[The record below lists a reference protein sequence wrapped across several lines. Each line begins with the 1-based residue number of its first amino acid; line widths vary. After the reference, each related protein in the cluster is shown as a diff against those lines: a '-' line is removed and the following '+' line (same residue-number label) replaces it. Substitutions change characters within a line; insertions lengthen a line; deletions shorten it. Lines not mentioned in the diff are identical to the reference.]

1 MRHHKSTIIVASF
14 LLISLTIR
22 LLGRNRADDYSSEQV
37 GEISF
42 PTSCF
47 PDVQEQFDRALALL
61 YSFEYDKAA
70 RQFHEVQQRDPECA
84 IAYWGEAMTL
94 YHQLWSPPSDS
105 DLAQGWQ
112 LAQKASSGVKKT
124 AREEGYIE
132 AISTYFKPGN
142 QSSDERSAA
151 YSQSIEKLHDHWPS
165 DEEATVFYAL
175 SLLAIESPSDSSL
188 VYAKNAAS
196 ILNRVLVEYPDHP
209 GALHYLIHACDNPRM
224 AERGL
229 SAAKRYASIAPSSPH
244 AQHMPS
250 HIFARLGMWQEDIA
264 SNLAS
269 LAAAEKDASG
279 SEARLHAMDFLEYAY
294 LQIGQDRKA
303 QSIEEKAL
311 ALKNEGFT
319 RGMEMNYFYAQAY
332 FPALLLLETRN
343 WEAVE
348 SLRPTPSADHGLQ
361 VLTLWAQAVAAGHL
375 RDVATARAA
384 VSRLDAALGDT
395 RDTQLES
402 MAPPVDTNKN
412 EAHAWL
418 AFAEKDSATAFKLLE
433 PVIQLQEKVG
443 KNEVELPAREM
454 YADMLLE
461 LGRPAEA
468 LEQYRLS
475 LKTDPNRFNG
485 LYGAGRSAE
494 LGHQTGLAA
503 TYYKRL
509 LENCNQG
516 KNSNRPELQ
525 HARNLI
531 TRIVSSAKH

>member
-1 MRHHKSTIIVASF
+1 MGQSKSQVFIASL
-14 LLISLTIR
+14 LLICWSTGPVGQNR
-22 LLGRNRADDYSSEQV
+22 LDAYSSERI

-42 PTSCF
+42 GTSCSF
-47 PDVQEQFDRALALL
+47 ATEEQFDRGIALL
-61 YSFEYDKAA
+61 HSFEYDKAA
-70 RQFHEVQQRDPECA
+70 RRFHEVQQRDPECA
-84 IAYWGEAMTL
+84 IAYWGEAMAL
-94 YHQLWSPPSDS
+94 YHQLWSPPSDN

-112 LAQKASSGVKKT
+112 IAQKASSAVKKT

-132 AISTYFKPGN
+132 AIATYFKPGN
-142 QSSDERSAA
+142 QSSDERAAA
-151 YSQSIEKLHDHWPS
+151 YSQSMEKLHGDWPS

-196 ILNRVLVEYPDHP
+196 ILNRVLVQHPDHP
-209 GALHYLIHACDNPRM
+209 GALHYLIHACDNPGM

-264 SNLAS
+264 SNLES

-294 LQIGQDRKA
+294 LQIGQDRRA
-303 QSIEEKAL
+303 ESIEEKAL

-319 RGMEMNYFYAQAY
+319 RGMEMYYFYAQAH
-332 FPALLLLETRN
+332 FPVLLLLETRN
-343 WEAVE
+343 WKAVE
-348 SLRPTPSADHGLQ
+348 SLRPTPTAGRGFQ
-361 VLTLWAQAVAAGHL
+361 VLTLWAQAVGAGHL
-375 RDVATARAA
+375 RDVAMARAA

-395 RDTQLES
+395 GDTPLES
-402 MAPPVDTNKN
+402 MAPPADTNKN

-418 AFAEKDSATAFKLLE
+418 AFAEKDSAAAFKLLE
-433 PVIQLQEKVG
+433 PVIQLQDTVG
-443 KNEVELPAREM
+443 KNEIELPAREM

-461 LGRPAEA
+461 LGRPGEA

-475 LKTDPNRFNG
+475 LKSNPNRFNG

-494 LGHQTGLAA
+494 LSHQTVLAT

-516 KNSNRPELQ
+516 KNSNRPELL

-531 TRIVSSAKH
+531 TRIVRSSKH